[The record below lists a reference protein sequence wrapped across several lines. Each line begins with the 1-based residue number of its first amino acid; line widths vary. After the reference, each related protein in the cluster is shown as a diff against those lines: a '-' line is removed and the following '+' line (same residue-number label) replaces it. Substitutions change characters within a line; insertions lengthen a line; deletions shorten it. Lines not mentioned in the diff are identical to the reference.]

1 MRKTTL
7 LNLIGILLVLV
18 ANTQLLGQPLSSTQW
33 YRIRTPHFDVIFK
46 SNISREAQ
54 RVANTMEHL
63 YEPVTQSLGVKP
75 AKVAVVLR
83 TQNASS
89 NGFLALAPRMMEWC
103 TFPPQN
109 YNFTG
114 INDWLSLLA
123 VHELRHVAQCAQM
136 KQNFNQLA
144 YWLGGD
150 LFLGTMLTLNAP
162 LWFLEGDA
170 VGIETAFT
178 QSGRGRIPQFS
189 LLYRTNLLA
198 HRRYSYVKQVSGS
211 FKELVP
217 DYYRVGYHLTTH
229 LRRKYGPTVLA
240 DIFQQTTLP
249 RLFTTAVKRTTGS
262 RLRQIYE
269 ATNQEL
275 KACWQRQLRGL
286 KFTQAKRLHTR
297 SDTDYMDYAYP
308 QLNKEGDII
317 VLKSGIG
324 TVAQFVRLNGTQRAH
339 KIFTPGC
346 IDQGIG
352 FSVAQNKI
360 VWVETIKDPRWED
373 RSYRVIQCYDTQAKR
388 LKTLT
393 HKSRYGSA
401 ALSPDAT
408 QIVAFESDE
417 GYNHQLVIL
426 DAENGQ
432 VLQRLPNPDNHFYL
446 TPKWSE
452 DGKQIVVVK
461 NVRQR
466 VTIARINVS
475 TGETQDLLPYAT
487 AHLGCPVMTEQYV
500 LHNSAYSGIDNIYAI
515 DLTTCQRYQV
525 TSRKYGA
532 YNPTISADGRW
543 LIFNDF
549 TKDGMDVAKMPFDSK
564 QWTPLEQVA
573 DRSVNHY
580 TPLVAQENNCDLLAH
595 VPNRTYPVEHY
606 HPWKHLFNVHSWLT
620 INQIARNV
628 SNPQQPSDLIKQV
641 DLDILRSN
649 NLLGTTALVTNYLH
663 DFKEKFGKIS
673 AKISYKGWYPVV
685 SLEGTLQR
693 NYNEKINYD
702 QSLGL
707 TLELPL
713 TFVRGQYTHYLSLR
727 TTGSIYKTNN
737 HIFYTQAY
745 KSLFRRN
752 SKKSLRDIYCPWGQ
766 KLDITYQYMHYS
778 GGTLWLK
785 EPFKANAAL
794 YFPGLTKHHAF
805 RLETTYQ
812 YTPTN
817 EFRRLLHT
825 SSPGGCSDKH
835 IKNPLSVSV
844 HYDCP
849 IYYPDWGLDQFFY
862 VKRLRANAFYGFVA
876 GAHPHKDK
884 TSYTNKVSMG
894 LLADMHCFMLPE
906 LLEIG
911 MQYCYALEQKKRYFL
926 FVFSFAP

>member
-515 DLTTCQRYQV
+515 VQKIWCLQPHHF
-525 TSRKYGA
+525 SRW
-532 YNPTISADGRW
+532 P
-543 LIFNDF
+543 
-549 TKDGMDVAKMPFDSK
+549 
-564 QWTPLEQVA
+564 
-573 DRSVNHY
+573 
-580 TPLVAQENNCDLLAH
+580 LAH
-595 VPNRTYPVEHY
+595 
-606 HPWKHLFNVHSWLT
+606 L
-620 INQIARNV
+620 
-628 SNPQQPSDLIKQV
+628 
-641 DLDILRSN
+641 
-649 NLLGTTALVTNYLH
+649 
-663 DFKEKFGKIS
+663 
-673 AKISYKGWYPVV
+673 
-685 SLEGTLQR
+685 
-693 NYNEKINYD
+693 
-702 QSLGL
+702 
-707 TLELPL
+707 
-713 TFVRGQYTHYLSLR
+713 
-727 TTGSIYKTNN
+727 
-737 HIFYTQAY
+737 
-745 KSLFRRN
+745 
-752 SKKSLRDIYCPWGQ
+752 
-766 KLDITYQYMHYS
+766 
-778 GGTLWLK
+778 
-785 EPFKANAAL
+785 
-794 YFPGLTKHHAF
+794 
-805 RLETTYQ
+805 
-812 YTPTN
+812 
-817 EFRRLLHT
+817 
-825 SSPGGCSDKH
+825 
-835 IKNPLSVSV
+835 
-844 HYDCP
+844 
-849 IYYPDWGLDQFFY
+849 
-862 VKRLRANAFYGFVA
+862 
-876 GAHPHKDK
+876 
-884 TSYTNKVSMG
+884 
-894 LLADMHCFMLPE
+894 
-906 LLEIG
+906 
-911 MQYCYALEQKKRYFL
+911 
-926 FVFSFAP
+926 